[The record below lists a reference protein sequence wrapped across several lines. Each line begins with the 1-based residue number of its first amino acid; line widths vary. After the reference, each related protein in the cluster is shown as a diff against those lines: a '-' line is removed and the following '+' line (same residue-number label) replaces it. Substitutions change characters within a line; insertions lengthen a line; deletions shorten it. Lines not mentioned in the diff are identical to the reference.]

1 MVIISKGIIHGFA
14 GKHPGSIQA
23 LNEWYFKVKKA
34 NWRNPSEMVNDFNS
48 VDALENDRF
57 VFDISGN
64 HYRLVAL
71 IHYNI
76 RTIYIRGIFTHVEYD
91 RLGKTGRLNLL

>member
-1 MVIISKGIIHGFA
+1 M
-14 GKHPGSIQA
+14 
-23 LNEWYFKVKKA
+23 L
-34 NWRNPSEMVNDFNS
+34 NDFNS
-48 VDALENDRF
+48 VDALGNDRF

-64 HYRLVAL
+64 HYRLVGL

-91 RLGKTGRLNLL
+91 RLGKHFLRFIPAALCL